1 MKPVNLTLT
10 AKTEM
15 AQSASDYINGLAMAN
30 GFSTAMIA
38 VNKTDIIS
46 AICRQ
51 SLFIQAINTLMVSV
65 SVLPYIHERKAIML
79 KELIRN
85 TKPEIIVSIQDDYL
99 DHVGDEPLSRYVD
112 LTWQWRD
119 DKGNW
124 ASLEVLGA
132 VDDAP
137 DGNFDIATLDYAF
150 EHCQARCSDGT
161 LSVSTHSRPKA
172 AGSIVISYPFIIK
185 SFNTQPPEGGWSLS

>member
-1 MKPVNLTLT
+1 
-10 AKTEM
+10 
-15 AQSASDYINGLAMAN
+15 
-30 GFSTAMIA
+30 
-38 VNKTDIIS
+38 
-46 AICRQ
+46 
-51 SLFIQAINTLMVSV
+51 
-65 SVLPYIHERKAIML
+65 ML

-161 LSVSTHSRPKA
+161 LSESELWELQELMIHHACDFNPLHD
-172 AGSIVISYPFIIK
+172 GFIREDI
-185 SFNTQPPEGGWSLS
+185 